1 MQEMNHVS
9 QTESFV
15 ENMQLA
21 KLFAA
26 ANDHFPK
33 DFSETII
40 LYIESSIILD
50 FNLVKCFCSS
60 SSIETYLQK
69 RLSFCR
75 AKMSQDQYI
84 TSDTNNKSTDGFP

>member
-1 MQEMNHVS
+1 
-9 QTESFV
+9 
-15 ENMQLA
+15 MQLA

-26 ANDHFPK
+26 AANYHFPK
-33 DFSETII
+33 DFPETTI

-84 TSDTNNKSTDGFP
+84 TSDTNNKSTDGFQ